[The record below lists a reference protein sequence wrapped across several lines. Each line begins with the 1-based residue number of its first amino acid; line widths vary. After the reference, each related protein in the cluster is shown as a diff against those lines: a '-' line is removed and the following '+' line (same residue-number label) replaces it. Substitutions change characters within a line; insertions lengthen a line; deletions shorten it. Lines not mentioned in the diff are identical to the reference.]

1 MFDNLKTFFDKKTDL
16 TEISFDS
23 EKIAVVALL
32 ISTAKYDGN
41 FDESERLEIH
51 NLIKDYFSLS
61 SESTDDLFKAAEKIE
76 NEAND
81 LQQFTRSLNKLLNE
95 EEKLKIVEL
104 IWKIVMADGIID
116 NYEENLVRRLSGLLY
131 LQDKDIGNI
140 KNKLTNDI
148 HS

>member
-1 MFDNLKTFFDKKTDL
+1 MFDKLKTFFDKKT
-16 TEISFDS
+16 EISEFSFDS
-23 EKIAVVALL
+23 DKIAIVALL

-41 FDESERLEIH
+41 FDDSEKIEIQK
-51 NLIKDYFSLS
+51 LIENYFSLS
-61 SESTDDLFKAAEKIE
+61 SQNTGDLFKAAERIE
-76 NEAND
+76 SEAND
-81 LQQFTRSLNKLLNE
+81 LQQFTRSLNEVLNE
-95 EEKLKIVEL
+95 EEKLTIMEL

-140 KNKLTNDI
+140 KNKLINDI

>member
-1 MFDNLKTFFDKKTDL
+1 MFDKLKTFFDKKTDIS
-16 TEISFDS
+16 EINFDS

-41 FDESERLEIH
+41 FDESERLEIQK
-51 NLIKDYFSLS
+51 LIKSYFSLS
-61 SESTDDLFKAAEKIE
+61 NENTDDLFKAAEEIE
-76 NEAND
+76 NKAND
-81 LQQFTRSLNKLLNE
+81 LQQFTRSLNKVLNE
-95 EEKLKIVEL
+95 EEKLKIIEL
-104 IWKIVMADGIID
+104 IWKIIMADGIID

-148 HS
+148 YS

>member
-51 NLIKDYFSLS
+51 NLIKNYFSLS

-116 NYEENLVRRLSGLLY
+116 KYEENLVRRLSGLLY

-148 HS
+148 RS

>member
-1 MFDNLKTFFDKKTDL
+1 MFDKLKTFFDKKTDL

-51 NLIKDYFSLS
+51 NLIENYFSLS
-61 SESTDDLFKAAEKIE
+61 IESTNDLFKAAEKIE

-95 EEKLKIVEL
+95 EEKLKIIEL

>member
-41 FDESERLEIH
+41 FDESERLEIY
-51 NLIKDYFSLS
+51 NLIKNYFSLS

>member
-51 NLIKDYFSLS
+51 NLIKNYFLLS

-95 EEKLKIVEL
+95 EEKLKIIEM

>member
-1 MFDNLKTFFDKKTDL
+1 MFDKLKTFFDKKT
-16 TEISFDS
+16 EISEFSFDS
-23 EKIAVVALL
+23 DKIAIVALL

-41 FDESERLEIH
+41 FDDSEKIEIQKLIES
-51 NLIKDYFSLS
+51 YFSLS
-61 SESTDDLFKAAEKIE
+61 SQNTGDLFKAAEKIE
-76 NEAND
+76 SEAND
-81 LQQFTRSLNKLLNE
+81 LQQFTRSLNEVLNE
-95 EEKLKIVEL
+95 EEKLTIMEL

>member
-1 MFDNLKTFFDKKTDL
+1 MFDKLKTFFDKKT
-16 TEISFDS
+16 EISEFSFDS
-23 EKIAVVALL
+23 DKIAIVALL

-41 FDESERLEIH
+41 FDDSEKIEIQKLIES
-51 NLIKDYFSLS
+51 YFSLS
-61 SESTDDLFKAAEKIE
+61 SQNTDDLFKAAEKIE
-76 NEAND
+76 SEAND
-81 LQQFTRSLNKLLNE
+81 LQQFTRSLNEVLNE
-95 EEKLKIVEL
+95 EEKLTIMEL

-131 LQDKDIGNI
+131 LQDKDIGNM

>member
-23 EKIAVVALL
+23 EKMAVVALL

-51 NLIKDYFSLS
+51 NLIKNYFSLS

-148 HS
+148 YS

>member
-51 NLIKDYFSLS
+51 NLIKNYFSLS
-61 SESTDDLFKAAEKIE
+61 SERTDDLFKAAEKIE

>member
-41 FDESERLEIH
+41 FDELERVEIH
-51 NLIKDYFSLS
+51 NLIKNYFSLS
-61 SESTDDLFKAAEKIE
+61 SENTDDLFKAAEKIE

>member
-1 MFDNLKTFFDKKTDL
+1 MFDKLKTFFDKKT
-16 TEISFDS
+16 EISEFSFDS
-23 EKIAVVALL
+23 DKIAIVALL

-41 FDESERLEIH
+41 FDDSEKIEIQK
-51 NLIKDYFSLS
+51 LIENYFSLS
-61 SESTDDLFKAAEKIE
+61 SQNTGDLFKAAERIE
-76 NEAND
+76 SEAND
-81 LQQFTRSLNKLLNE
+81 LQQFTRSLNEVLNE
-95 EEKLKIVEL
+95 EEKLTIMEL

>member
-1 MFDNLKTFFDKKTDL
+1 MFDKLKTFFDKKT
-16 TEISFDS
+16 EISEFSFDS
-23 EKIAVVALL
+23 DKIAIVALL

-41 FDESERLEIH
+41 FDDSEKIEIQKLIES
-51 NLIKDYFSLS
+51 YFSLS
-61 SESTDDLFKAAEKIE
+61 SQNTDDLFKAAEKIE
-76 NEAND
+76 SEAND
-81 LQQFTRSLNKLLNE
+81 LQQFTRSLNEVLNE
-95 EEKLKIVEL
+95 EEKLTIMEL

-131 LQDKDIGNI
+131 LQDKDIRNI

>member
-1 MFDNLKTFFDKKTDL
+1 MFDKLKTFFDKKTDIS
-16 TEISFDS
+16 EINFDS

-51 NLIKDYFSLS
+51 NLIKNYFSLS
-61 SESTDDLFKAAEKIE
+61 SENTDDLFKAAEKIE

>member
-1 MFDNLKTFFDKKTDL
+1 MFDNLKTFFDKKTDIS
-16 TEISFDS
+16 EINFDS

-41 FDESERLEIH
+41 FDESERLEIQK
-51 NLIKDYFSLS
+51 LIKSYFSLS
-61 SESTDDLFKAAEKIE
+61 NENTDDLFKAAEEIE
-76 NEAND
+76 NKAND
-81 LQQFTRSLNKLLNE
+81 LQQFTRSLNKVLNE
-95 EEKLKIVEL
+95 EEKLKIIEL
-104 IWKIVMADGIID
+104 IWKIIMADGIID

>member
-41 FDESERLEIH
+41 FDESERIEIH
-51 NLIKDYFSLS
+51 NLIKNYFSLS

-76 NEAND
+76 NEAMIYSN
-81 LQQFTRSLNKLLNE
+81 
-95 EEKLKIVEL
+95 
-104 IWKIVMADGIID
+104 
-116 NYEENLVRRLSGLLY
+116 
-131 LQDKDIGNI
+131 LQD
-140 KNKLTNDI
+140 L
-148 HS
+148 

>member
-41 FDESERLEIH
+41 FGESERLEIH
-51 NLIKDYFSLS
+51 NLIKNYFSLS

-131 LQDKDIGNI
+131 LQDKGIGNI

>member
-51 NLIKDYFSLS
+51 NLIKNYFSLS

-81 LQQFTRSLNKLLNE
+81 LQQFTRSLNELLNE

-116 NYEENLVRRLSGLLY
+116 DYEENLVRRLSGLLY

>member
-1 MFDNLKTFFDKKTDL
+1 MFDKLKTFFDKKT
-16 TEISFDS
+16 EISEFSFDS
-23 EKIAVVALL
+23 DKIAIVALL

-41 FDESERLEIH
+41 FDDSEKIEIQKLIES
-51 NLIKDYFSLS
+51 YFSLS
-61 SESTDDLFKAAEKIE
+61 SQNTDDLFKAAEKIE
-76 NEAND
+76 SEAND
-81 LQQFTRSLNKLLNE
+81 LQQFTRSLNEVLNE
-95 EEKLKIVEL
+95 EEKLTIMEL

-148 HS
+148 YS

>member
-16 TEISFDS
+16 TEISFDP

-51 NLIKDYFSLS
+51 NLIKNYFSLS

>member
-1 MFDNLKTFFDKKTDL
+1 MFDKLKTFFDKKTDIS
-16 TEISFDS
+16 EINFDS

-51 NLIKDYFSLS
+51 NLIKNYFSLS

>member
-41 FDESERLEIH
+41 FDELERVEIH
-51 NLIKDYFSLS
+51 NLIKNYFSLS

>member
-1 MFDNLKTFFDKKTDL
+1 MFDKLKTFFDKKTDIS
-16 TEISFDS
+16 EINFDS

-41 FDESERLEIH
+41 FDESERLEIQK
-51 NLIKDYFSLS
+51 LIKSYFSLS
-61 SESTDDLFKAAEKIE
+61 NENTDGLFKAAEEIE
-76 NEAND
+76 NKAND
-81 LQQFTRSLNKLLNE
+81 LQQFTRSLNKVLNE
-95 EEKLKIVEL
+95 EEKLKIIEL
-104 IWKIVMADGIID
+104 IWKIIMADGIID
-116 NYEENLVRRLSGLLY
+116 NYEENLVIRLSGLLY

>member
-41 FDESERLEIH
+41 FDDSEKLEIYK
-51 NLIKDYFSLS
+51 LIQNYFTLS
-61 SESTDDLFKAAEKIE
+61 GEDTNKLFKAAENIQ

-81 LQQFTRSLNKLLNE
+81 LQQFTRSLNENLNE
-95 EEKLKIVEL
+95 KEKSAVERAML
-104 IWKIVMADGIID
+104 AISQIEVAVKSFWEDAYVAFYIYKT
-116 NYEENLVRRLSGLLY
+116 
-131 LQDKDIGNI
+131 K
-140 KNKLTNDI
+140 T
-148 HS
+148 

>member
-51 NLIKDYFSLS
+51 NLIKNYFSLS

-81 LQQFTRSLNKLLNE
+81 LQQFTRTLNKLLNE

>member
-41 FDESERLEIH
+41 FDESERIEIH
-51 NLIKDYFSLS
+51 NLIKNYFSLS

-95 EEKLKIVEL
+95 EEKLKIIEL

>member
-41 FDESERLEIH
+41 FDESERIEIH
-51 NLIKDYFSLS
+51 NLIKNYFSLS

-95 EEKLKIVEL
+95 EEKLKIIEL

-116 NYEENLVRRLSGLLY
+116 NYEENLV
-131 LQDKDIGNI
+131 DD
-140 KNKLTNDI
+140 
-148 HS
+148 

>member
-1 MFDNLKTFFDKKTDL
+1 MFDKLKTFFDKKTDIS
-16 TEISFDS
+16 EINFDS

-41 FDESERLEIH
+41 FDESERLEIQK
-51 NLIKDYFSLS
+51 LIKSYFSLS
-61 SESTDDLFKAAEKIE
+61 NENTDGLFKTAEEIE
-76 NEAND
+76 NKAND
-81 LQQFTRSLNKLLNE
+81 LQQFTRSLNKVLNE
-95 EEKLKIVEL
+95 EEKLKIIEL
-104 IWKIVMADGIID
+104 IWKIIMADGIID

-140 KNKLTNDI
+140 KNRLTDDI

>member
-16 TEISFDS
+16 TKISFDS

-51 NLIKDYFSLS
+51 NLIKNYFSLS
-61 SESTDDLFKAAEKIE
+61 SENTDDLFKAAEKIE